1 MLDYARNFGN
11 ATKEG
16 LKIGTNWAACC
27 FSNPDSWYSLLERAM
42 IFLYLPCYGT
52 MGLPSPSVFRA
63 LVEIAIR
70 FFDTHLSLL
79 IRFWYVIEV
88 KQKKV
93 VTVTSVPYL
102 CFENFLI
109 ERYRHFCEKRETYI

>member
-1 MLDYARNFGN
+1 
-11 ATKEG
+11 
-16 LKIGTNWAACC
+16 
-27 FSNPDSWYSLLERAM
+27 M
-42 IFLYLPCYGT
+42 IFLYLPCFGR
-52 MGLPSPSVFRA
+52 MGLSPPSVFRA
-63 LVEIAIR
+63 LVDIAIR

-88 KQKKV
+88 KRKKV

-102 CFENFLI
+102 CFENFLN